1 MGTIK
6 KINVC
11 HLASGDLWA
20 GAEVQLATLI
30 AGLRNFP
37 DVRLTV
43 ILLNSGILADRLEE
57 CGIPVRIFE
66 ERSHNAVRLL
76 FQIRR
81 ILSEERF
88 DILHT
93 HRYKEN
99 ILGGLAGAMVGVPHQ
114 IRTVHGMREPF
125 VGFKSV
131 KSRVY
136 RMLDML
142 VARSRIKMSIAVS
155 CDIERQLS
163 ARYGADRVVMIH
175 NGIDCERLRLTTS
188 PAIVRQRLGVDV
200 THKLIG
206 SVGRLTPVKGYRYLL
221 GAFWR
226 IAERDS
232 LARLV
237 LVGDG
242 PEQQRLESLARE
254 YGIDRKVIFY
264 GFTPDAG
271 EILAALDVFVLSS
284 LHEGISISLLESLAM
299 GIPSVVTAVGG
310 NPEVVRHNETGL
322 LVPPLDEP
330 ALAEAIVTLL
340 DNPGRVAAMR
350 DAGKKLIERE
360 FSMDAMATHVHTL
373 YRRLVDLPGA

>member
-1 MGTIK
+1 VGTLK
-6 KINVC
+6 TINVC

-30 AGLRNFP
+30 AGLTKFQ

-43 ILLNSGILADRLEE
+43 ILLNSGILADRLGE
-57 CGIPVRIFE
+57 CGIPVRILE
-66 ERSHNAVRLL
+66 ERSHNAVQLL

-99 ILGGLAGAMVGVPHQ
+99 ILGGLAGTMAGVPHQ
-114 IRTVHGMREPF
+114 IRTVHGMAEPF
-125 VGFKSV
+125 VGFKSL

-136 RMLDML
+136 RMLDTL
-142 VARSRIKMSIAVS
+142 VTRTRINKSIAVS
-155 CDIERQLS
+155 CDIERQL
-163 ARYGADRVVMIH
+163 AAKYGADRVVMIH
-175 NGIDCERLRLTTS
+175 NGIDCERLQLTTS
-188 PAIVRQRLGVDV
+188 PAVVRQRLGVDV

-206 SVGRLTPVKGYRYLL
+206 SVGRLTPVKGYQYLL
-221 GAFWR
+221 GAFRR

-232 LARLV
+232 QVRLV

-242 PEQQRLESLARE
+242 PERQRLGSLAKE
-254 YGIDRKVIFY
+254 YGIDKKVVFY
-264 GFTPDAG
+264 GFTSDVG

-284 LHEGISISLLESLAM
+284 LHEGISISLLESLAL

-330 ALAEAIVTLL
+330 ALADAIVSLL
-340 DNPGRVAAMR
+340 DNPGRAAAMR
-350 DAGKKLIERE
+350 EAGKKLVETE
-360 FSMDAMATHVHTL
+360 FSKDAMATRVHTL
-373 YRRLVDLPGA
+373 YRRLVGFPGA

>member
-1 MGTIK
+1 MGTVK
-6 KINVC
+6 TINVC

-30 AGLRNFP
+30 AGLKNFP
-37 DVRLTV
+37 DVRLTA
-43 ILLNSGILADRLEE
+43 ILLNSGILADRLRA

-66 ERSHNAVRLL
+66 ERSHNAVQLL

-81 ILSEERF
+81 ILAEERF
-88 DILHT
+88 DIFHT

-114 IRTVHGMREPF
+114 IRTVHGMGEPF
-125 VGFKSV
+125 VGFRSV
-131 KSRVY
+131 KSKVY

-142 VARSRIKMSIAVS
+142 VARSLVKMSIAVS

-175 NGIDCERLRLTTS
+175 NGIDCDRLQLTTS
-188 PAIVRQRLGVDV
+188 PAAVRQRLGVDV
-200 THKLIG
+200 THRLIG
-206 SVGRLTPVKGYRYLL
+206 SVGRLTPVKGYQYLL
-221 GAFWR
+221 GAYRR

-232 LARLV
+232 LVRLV

-242 PEQQRLESLARE
+242 PERLRLESLARE
-254 YGIDRKVIFY
+254 YGIDGKVIFY
-264 GFTPDAG
+264 GFTSDVG

-284 LHEGISISLLESLAM
+284 LHEGISISLLESMAL

-310 NPEVVRHNETGL
+310 NPEIVRHNETGL

-330 ALAEAIVTLL
+330 ALADAIVSLL
-340 DNPGRVAAMR
+340 NNPGRAATMR
-350 DAGKKLIERE
+350 EAGKKLVESE
-360 FSMDAMATHVHTL
+360 FSKDAMATRVHAL

>member
-6 KINVC
+6 TINVC

-30 AGLRNFP
+30 AGLTKFQ

-43 ILLNSGILADRLEE
+43 ILLNSGILADRLGE
-57 CGIPVRIFE
+57 CGIPVRILE
-66 ERSHNAVRLL
+66 ERSHNAVQLL

-188 PAIVRQRLGVDV
+188 PAVVRQRLGVDV

-206 SVGRLTPVKGYRYLL
+206 SVGRLTPVKGYQYLL
-221 GAFWR
+221 GAFRR

-232 LARLV
+232 NARLV

-242 PEQQRLESLARE
+242 PERLRLESLAWE
-254 YGIDRKVIFY
+254 YGIDKKVIFY
-264 GFTPDAG
+264 GFTSDVG

-284 LHEGISISLLESLAM
+284 LHEGISISLLESLAL

-330 ALAEAIVTLL
+330 ALADAIVSLL
-340 DNPGRVAAMR
+340 DNPGRTAAMR
-350 DAGKKLIERE
+350 EAGRKLVETE
-360 FSMDAMATHVHTL
+360 FSKDAMATHVHTL
-373 YRRLVDLPGA
+373 YRRLVDLSDE